1 MLSQCPPA
9 LRPVFTSDEETHV
22 FSLIIPLRLALMAR
36 RGDERA
42 RRLSLLMDHREDIE
56 SRPGFDKKW
65 RQPVIQFLTET
76 FSSGV
81 SAEELLRGV
90 GIYITNAANMAP
102 RTGRWVLPT
111 FSFLSHS
118 CVSNSRFFITSS
130 GQVSVRAQVDIRAGD
145 EVTISYLPPQPGN
158 IVRRRTIRDLW
169 HFTCSCPR
177 CCDPSE
183 LGTCLSGVTCRKCE
197 TGACMLPRDSDDLSS
212 VYTCAECGAE
222 VSSDTIL
229 ALLNSAKE
237 QIKTISQHEIEPLII
252 KLSTVL
258 HPNNYLILELKQKFV
273 DLSMD
278 SAAGGEHDKETLAT
292 VVDYIKDIIKINKKI
307 EPGLTVTLGT
317 NLRYLNTAMLKL
329 AKMKM
334 INKEIDKKEFMM
346 TTMLAAE
353 NIKLAKKCFEEISL

>member
-1 MLSQCPPA
+1 M
-9 LRPVFTSDEETHV
+9 
-22 FSLIIPLRLALMAR
+22 
-36 RGDERA
+36 
-42 RRLSLLMDHREDIE
+42 
-56 SRPGFDKKW
+56 
-65 RQPVIQFLTET
+65 
-76 FSSGV
+76 
-81 SAEELLRGV
+81 
-90 GIYITNAANMAP
+90 
-102 RTGRWVLPT
+102 
-111 FSFLSHS
+111 
-118 CVSNSRFFITSS
+118 
-130 GQVSVRAQVDIRAGD
+130 
-145 EVTISYLPPQPGN
+145 
-158 IVRRRTIRDLW
+158 
-169 HFTCSCPR
+169 
-177 CCDPSE
+177 
-183 LGTCLSGVTCRKCE
+183 TCRKCE
-197 TGACMLPRDSDDLSS
+197 TGAHMLPRDSDDLSS

-229 ALLNSAKE
+229 ALLNSVKE
-237 QIKTISQHEIEPLII
+237 QIKTISCHEIEPLII

-273 DLSMD
+273 DISMD